1 LHRETKFKKPDA
13 GGGIHALKY
22 TFSMG
27 KRVGFWKLWKAMSS
41 KNACKTCALGMG
53 GQKGG
58 MRNELGHFPEVC
70 KKSLQAM
77 AADMQGR
84 IESIFFKEFSIN
96 AMKMLSPRELETA
109 GRLTQPLWKAPGA
122 THYRTISWEEAVE
135 KVATKLKQTPPEQAF
150 FYFSGRSSNEAAF
163 LLQLFARIYGTSH
176 INNCSYYCHQASG
189 VGLTGAIGSGT
200 ATVEAKDIDSAD
212 FMFLIGGNPASNHPR
227 LMTHLMRLRRNGGR
241 VVVVNPVKE
250 TGLLKFRVPS
260 DVRSMIFGT
269 QIASDYAQIKI
280 GGDIAFMLGIAKSV
294 VALGAVDRAFIE
306 KQTDGFQDFLAHVE
320 TSDWQDIEVASGMER
335 AAIERIGA
343 LYAKSKKAIF
353 AWTMGITHHEFGVQ
367 NVQWIV
373 NLALLRGMVGKEGA
387 GLMPI
392 RGHSNVQGI
401 GSVGVTPALK
411 SAVVERYEAHGFK
424 LPTHRGFDTME
435 CMETAISGQMR
446 FGLALGGNL
455 FGSNPDASYASAS
468 LNELDMLVYLNTSL
482 NTGHAHATGKETIV
496 FPVLARDEEPYKTTQ
511 ESMFNYVRLSDGGK
525 VRHQGVRSELDI
537 IADVAAATLKSSG
550 PIEWDKMR
558 DANLVRS
565 WIAKLVPGFESLSD
579 IGETKKEFQISG
591 RVLHSEGF
599 PTANGRAKFHVH
611 GIPRVPETGGTQFN
625 LMTVRSEGQF
635 NTVVYEEED
644 LYRGQERRDVVLM
657 HPEDMKEQSLRENQK
672 VTIKS
677 STGTMHGLLVRPF
690 DIKRGNILMYYPE
703 ANVLVPRLVDPSSKT
718 PAFKCTSVQVNPLES
733 RLAGGGGGSPTP
745 SDSRMHWARKVV
757 HQMRATFKGKKSR
770 LNAC

>member
-1 LHRETKFKKPDA
+1 MRNESPIKKPAA
-13 GGGIHALKY
+13 GGGLHALKY
-22 TFSMG
+22 SFSIG
-27 KRVGFWKLWKAMSS
+27 NRVGFWKLWKAMSS

-77 AADMQGR
+77 AADMQGK
-84 IESIFFKEFSIN
+84 IESRFFETYSLN
-96 AMKMLSPRELETA
+96 AMKAMSPRELETA
-109 GRLTQPLWKAPGA
+109 GRLTQPVWKAPGA
-122 THYRTISWEEAVE
+122 THYQVISWEDAVI
-135 KVATKLKQTPPEQAF
+135 KVANKLKNTQPEQAF

-163 LLQLFARIYGTSH
+163 LLQLFGRLYGTSH

-200 ATVEAKDIDSAD
+200 ATVDAADIDHAD
-212 FMFLIGGNPASNHPR
+212 LLFLIGGNPASNHPR
-227 LMTHLMRLRRNGGR
+227 LMTHFMRLRRHGGR

-250 TGLLKFRVPS
+250 TGLVKFRIPS
-260 DVRSMIFGT
+260 DVRSMLFGT
-269 QIASDYAQIKI
+269 SIASDFAQIKI
-280 GGDIAFMLGIAKSV
+280 GGDIAFMLGVAKTV
-294 VALGAVDRAFIE
+294 IELGAVDE
-306 KQTDGFQDFLAHVE
+306 SYVNKQTEDFQEFLALVQS
-320 TSDWQDIEVASGMER
+320 TDWQAIVSASGMDRSEL
-335 AAIERIGA
+335 ERIGKI
-343 LYAKSKKAIF
+343 YASSKKTIF

-373 NLALLRGMVGKEGA
+373 NLALMRGMVGKKGA

-411 SAVVERYEAHGFK
+411 SAVVSRYEAHGFK

-435 CMETAISGQMR
+435 CMQAATAGDMR
-446 FGLALGGNL
+446 FGWALGGNL
-455 FGSNPDASYASAS
+455 YGSNPDADYASKS

-482 NTGHAHATGKETIV
+482 NTGHAHATGRETII

-525 VRHQGVRSELDI
+525 TRYEGVRSELDI
-537 IADVAAATLKSSG
+537 IADVATATLSKSGS
-550 PIEWDKMR
+550 IDWTAMR

-565 WIAKLVPGFESLSD
+565 WIARLVPGFESLSD
-579 IGETKKEFQISG
+579 IAETKKEFHIAG
-591 RVLHSEGF
+591 RVLHADGF
-599 PTANGRAKFHVH
+599 PTESGRAKFHAH
-611 GIPRVPETGGTQFN
+611 PIPKVPATGGAHFN

-657 HPEDMKEQSLRENQK
+657 NPEDMKEQTLIENQK
-672 VTIKS
+672 VTVKND
-677 STGTMHGLLVRPF
+677 TGVMHGLLVRPF
-690 DIKRGNILMYYPE
+690 DIKRGNVLMYYPE
-703 ANVLVPRLVDPSSKT
+703 ANILVPRMMDPTSKT
-718 PAFKCTSVQVNPLES
+718 PAFKCIPVSVSPVVSTLKN
-733 RLAGGGGGSPTP
+733 RGGGGH
-745 SDSRMHWARKVV
+745 SDVVDTRHWARKLFNQLRLAV
-757 HQMRATFKGKKSR
+757 RGKKSR